1 MPTQRIS
8 LDLSTET
15 IRYLDHCKV
24 RGQFKNRSAVVEL
37 ILQDA
42 LERWE
47 EWKDADTDRR
57 NTEEVLTSRV
67 A

>member
-15 IRYLDHCKV
+15 IRYLDHCKA
-24 RGQFKNRSAVVEL
+24 RGQFESRSAVVEL
-37 ILQDA
+37 ILEDA

-57 NTEEVLTSRV
+57 NTEEVLASRV